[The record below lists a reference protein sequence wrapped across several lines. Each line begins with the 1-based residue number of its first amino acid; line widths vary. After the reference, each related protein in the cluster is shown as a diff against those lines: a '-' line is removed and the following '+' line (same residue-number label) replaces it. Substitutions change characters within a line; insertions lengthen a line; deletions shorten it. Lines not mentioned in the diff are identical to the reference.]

1 MGSKKSNINVKYTC
15 LGASK
20 QVTGSCHQLSIYVN
34 DENYNLVIDCGM
46 VQNGLKKMNELYEL
60 NKSKKSLNWE
70 NVSAMVLSHSH
81 S

>member
-70 NVSAMVLSHSH
+70 NVSAVILSHSH